1 MSSATATSTLVET
14 INIDADDFT
23 DNFLTCPTCMG
34 AYDDGEH
41 TPKLLPCS
49 HTLCRQC
56 LERIA
61 SSTAVQIQTTET
73 SVSATPAGLLTIN
86 NSLSRSI
93 AAADA
98 AMASINPNSNEYF
111 NASPLLNI
119 NSSRLSNSS
128 IISNASRPNGG
139 ASGGP
144 GTQVVTD
151 LCIRCPICRETIILP
166 RNGGIFN
173 LPPSFI
179 INQLIDLVKSRRS
192 RDVIPR
198 CVNHTNEELLYCE
211 TCDKAFCSICES
223 HFTVATN
230 ADHIIIPFS
239 IALKR
244 ITEIYLFK
252 SSQCLNSFSLALG
265 NVQRE
270 ITSLNQTAE
279 SVAEKVEASF
289 DELKA
294 LVDRRKVQVLTEL
307 KRVRDAKA
315 QVLNDQV
322 KLIVNEKQMVENEL
336 KQYEQ
341 LNGNG
346 NVVHTGVNSN
356 TASNSES
363 KSLGAKIQNINEKLD
378 CLRTLCEPRENSFIN
393 YEFLKPMQQQAA
405 VSATN
410 SSELFDVALRGFGRF
425 KTSNTYPPLCNAH
438 VIDDST
444 NSAAAATN
452 GGSNG
457 TTNGSTNGYRHQNGG
472 GGGGGGNSTVY
483 ETLSRQT
490 NGYGRADHNVM
501 LSNGMN
507 GSAGNGGANGGNFP
521 ANLTVRLQIETVD
534 YYGNKQKEGGDP
546 ISALVSD
553 PMGRQQLFKTTT
565 DITDCGNGMYQFKI
579 VPNLIGK
586 LTVNY

>member
-1 MSSATATSTLVET
+1 MSASAATSTLVET

-73 SVSATPAGLLTIN
+73 AVSASPAGLLAIN

-98 AMASINPNSNEYF
+98 AMASMNPSNEYY
-111 NASPLLNI
+111 NNTPLLNI
-119 NSSRLSNSS
+119 NNSSRLSNSS
-128 IISNASRPNGG
+128 IISNASRPNGPTNG
-139 ASGGP
+139 AS

-270 ITSLNQTAE
+270 IANLNSTVE
-279 SVAEKVEASF
+279 SVAGTVEASF

-294 LVDRRKVQVLTEL
+294 LVDRRKQQVLADL
-307 KRVRDAKA
+307 RRIRDAKA

-322 KLIVNEKQMVENEL
+322 KLIVNEKQKVENEL

-341 LNGNG
+341 LNGH
-346 NVVHTGVNSN
+346 VMHTGVHGNAAN
-356 TASNSES
+356 NSES
-363 KSLGAKIQNINEKLD
+363 KSLGTKIQNINEKLD
-378 CLRTLCEPRENSFIN
+378 CLRTLCEPRENSFIS
-393 YEFLKPMQQQAA
+393 YEFLRPPQQVT
-405 VSATN
+405 VSAAN
-410 SSELFDVALRGFGRF
+410 SNELFDVALRGFGRF
-425 KTSNTYPPLCNAH
+425 KTSNTYPPLCSAR
-438 VIDDST
+438 VVDDSAST
-444 NSAAAATN
+444 ANGTVSSPRATN
-452 GGSNG
+452 GH
-457 TTNGSTNGYRHQNGG
+457 GYQSGA
-472 GGGGGGNSTVY
+472 SPTVY

-490 NGYGRADHNVM
+490 NGHSVM
-501 LSNGMN
+501 GNGMN
-507 GSAGNGGANGGNFP
+507 GGHGGSGASGGNYP

-546 ISALVSD
+546 ITSVVTD
-553 PMGRQQLFKTTT
+553 PMGRQQVFKSPT
-565 DITDCGNGMYQFKI
+565 DITDCGNGLYQFKI

-586 LTVNY
+586 TFLVNYSIYLYIGLIRFYHV

>member
-1 MSSATATSTLVET
+1 MSVSASTLVET

-34 AYDDGEH
+34 AYDDSEH

-73 SVSATPAGLLTIN
+73 AVSATPAGLLTIN

-98 AMASINPNSNEYF
+98 AMASINANNDF
-111 NASPLLNI
+111 LNASPLLNI

-128 IISNASRPNGG
+128 IISNSSRPSSSQNGP
-139 ASGGP
+139 S
-144 GTQVVTD
+144 VVTD

-192 RDVIPR
+192 RDIIPR

-252 SSQCLNSFSLALG
+252 SSQCLNSFSLALA

-270 ITSLNQTAE
+270 IGNLNQTVE
-279 SVAEKVEASF
+279 SVAEQVESSF
-289 DELKA
+289 EKLKQ
-294 LVDRRKVQVLTEL
+294 LVDKRKEQVLAEL
-307 KRVRDAKA
+307 HKIKEAKT
-315 QVLNDQV
+315 QVLSDQV
-322 KLIVNEKQMVENEL
+322 KLIVNEKQKLEAEL

-341 LNGNG
+341 LSSGSGGGN
-346 NVVHTGVNSN
+346 HR
-356 TASNSES
+356 ES
-363 KSLGAKIQNINEKLD
+363 KSLGAKIHNINEKLD

-393 YEFLKPMQQQAA
+393 FEFAAQQQRIQ
-405 VSATN
+405 STPN
-410 SSELFDVALRGFGRF
+410 DLFENALRAYGRF
-425 KTSNTYPPLCNAH
+425 KTSNTYPPLCSAR
-438 VIDDST
+438 VIDEFQTMST
-444 NSAAAATN
+444 NGITNGNSEYQNGCSDLSSKNNNNIKRNSIMDTLSKTISTNGHGLNGHANSSSN
-452 GGSNG
+452 GGSG
-457 TTNGSTNGYRHQNGG
+457 LS
-472 GGGGGGNSTVY
+472 GNTY
-483 ETLSRQT
+483 
-490 NGYGRADHNVM
+490 
-501 LSNGMN
+501 
-507 GSAGNGGANGGNFP
+507 P
-521 ANLTVRLQIETVD
+521 ANLRIRIQIDTVD
-534 YYGNKQKEGGDP
+534 YYGNKRNEGGDP
-546 ISALVSD
+546 VSVLLTD
-553 PMGRQQLFKTTT
+553 PAARQQLFKSPA
-565 DITDCGNGMYQFKI
+565 DGIFDLGNGSYQFKI
-579 VPNLIGK
+579 VPNQSGK
-586 LTVNY
+586 ITSLSFDSRFPDIL